1 MIVGPLAALVLVA
14 CALAWSSFDVV
25 RKFLLEDVAPMPL
38 VFALTGL
45 QTPLMLTWWL
55 AAGGVAGEGGP
66 GAGYLWPALASVAIN
81 VVANVLFVVAI
92 HVSPL
97 SVTIPLLSLTPVF
110 TALLAVPVLGE
121 VPGHFQELG
130 IALVVLGA
138 FALHARPQGGEGPR
152 PVRMLRAFLHER
164 GSWMMAV
171 VAFLWSLSPLLDKI
185 AIGHASTSFHALVLS
200 GGVTAGLFV
209 VLLARGRLGEVRQA
223 GRRPGLLI
231 VAFLISA
238 AALALQLIAIRMVLV
253 SIVETVK
260 RGLGNV
266 AAAALGRWVFGE
278 RVGWWQWTA
287 VAVMAGGVA
296 LILLP

>member
-45 QTPLMLTWWL
+45 QTPLMLAWWL
-55 AAGGVAGEGGP
+55 AAGGLTGEGGP
-66 GAGYLWPALASVAIN
+66 GPGYLWPALASVAIN

-138 FALHARPQGGEGPR
+138 FALHARPQGGEGPH
-152 PVRMLRAFLHER
+152 PARMLRSFLRER

>member
-25 RKFLLEDVAPMPL
+25 RKFLLEDVEPMPL

-45 QTPLMLTWWL
+45 QTPLMLAWWL
-55 AAGGVAGEGGP
+55 AAGGVVGEGEP
-66 GAGYLWPALASVAIN
+66 GAGYLLPALASVAIN

-92 HVSPL
+92 QVSPL

-110 TALLAVPVLGE
+110 TTLLAVPVLGE
-121 VPGHFQELG
+121 VPGHYQEIG
-130 IALVVLGA
+130 IALVVIGA
-138 FALHARPQGGEGPR
+138 FALHARPERGKGPR
-152 PVRMLRAFLHER
+152 HVLRAFLHER

-185 AIGHASTSFHALVLS
+185 AIGRSSTSFHAFVLS
-200 GGVTAGLFV
+200 GGVTVGLFL

-231 VAFLISA
+231 VAFLVSA

-266 AAAALGRWVFGE
+266 AAAGLGRWVFGE
-278 RVGWWQWTA
+278 RVGWWQWAA